1 MPKLTLFLAS
11 TNPGK
16 LREFQD
22 AAAGMDV
29 IVRPVPGISDLPPC
43 VEDGCTF
50 EANARKKA
58 LHYAAHRDGLIF
70 ADDSGLSVEALNG
83 APGVYSARFSGP
95 GATDESNNRKLVLHL
110 HREAAQRADPE
121 SLRVTVGPA
130 PLAGFPAHYT
140 CVIALAEGERILT
153 IVEGGCDGVILDS
166 PHGHGG
172 FGYDPY
178 FFYPPLGKTFAELT
192 PEDKFRVSHRGIAFR
207 KLLESL
213 SEALPERRNLN

>member
-110 HREAAQRADPE
+110 HREAAQ
-121 SLRVTVGPA
+121 
-130 PLAGFPAHYT
+130 
-140 CVIALAEGERILT
+140 IALAEGERILT